1 MHQAVEEVCGHL
13 RLGES
18 NEAGDQLVKFYIRH
32 KFTIMNTCFEQHKRC
47 LYMWTSAN
55 GLHWNQI
62 DYILCQIRWRSTV
75 HMTKM
80 LPGADCDLDHE
91 PLVAQLKL
99 KLKVMKK
106 ASRPV
111 RYDLNKISQEYA
123 VVVSNR
129 FQTLAE
135 AESLTEFWEHVK
147 KITNDAANKHIPRAK
162 WKETLRIPFSACH
175 GDSR

>member
-1 MHQAVEEVCGHL
+1 M
-13 RLGES
+13 
-18 NEAGDQLVKFYIRH
+18 
-32 KFTIMNTCFEQHKRC
+32 
-47 LYMWTSAN
+47 
-55 GLHWNQI
+55 
-62 DYILCQIRWRSTV
+62 V

-91 PLVAQLKL
+91 LLIAWLKI

-111 RYDLNKISQEYA
+111 RYDLSKISQENV

-135 AESLTEFWEHVK
+135 ARSLNGLWENMK
-147 KITNDAANKHIPRAK
+147 KIINDAADKHIPRAK
-162 WKETLRIPFSACH
+162 WKKPSEFLSQHAMEIVH
-175 GDSR
+175 EQ